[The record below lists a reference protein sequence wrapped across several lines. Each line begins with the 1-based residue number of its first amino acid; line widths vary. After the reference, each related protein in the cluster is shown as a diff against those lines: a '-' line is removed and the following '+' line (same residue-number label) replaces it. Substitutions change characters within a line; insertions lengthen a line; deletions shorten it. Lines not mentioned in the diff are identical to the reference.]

1 MYFKSSFFL
10 RFIPALLAVLFVTL
24 MVRAGNNDEHQ
35 AVPPSITSQP
45 LSETVAKGQ
54 TATFSVTAKSTT
66 PLRYRWKKNGETID
80 GATSASYTTPPVEA
94 SDNGAKFYVVVRNSA
109 GRVVSSTATLTVN
122 SAAVAPSITTQPA
135 NQTVTVGQTAT
146 FKVVAAGTAPL
157 SYQWQKNSTAI
168 SGATS
173 ASYNTPAMASAD
185 NGAQFR
191 VVVSNVAGNV
201 TSNAATLTVNAAAV
215 APSITTQPA
224 NQTVT
229 VGQTATFKV
238 VAAGTAPLSYQ
249 WQKNS
254 TAISGATSASYNT
267 PAMASADNG
276 AQFRVVVSNVAGNVT
291 SNAATLTVNAAAVA
305 PSITTQPANQT
316 VTVGQTATFK
326 VVAAGTAPL
335 SYQWQ
340 KNSTAISGATSASYT
355 TPATTSSD
363 NGAKFVVVVSD
374 SAGSVTS
381 NAATL
386 TVNAAAVAPSITTQP
401 ANQTVTVG
409 QTATFKVVA
418 AGAAPL
424 SYQWQKNSTAI
435 SGATSAS
442 YTTPATTSADNGA
455 KFVVAVSNVAGNV
468 TSNAAT
474 LTVNAAGTMPQ
485 FGHVFIVI
493 GENSSYSSTYN
504 SSNMPYLTS
513 LANQYG
519 LSTKYWADTHP
530 SIGNYEVMTAGQ
542 IFTNNDSATPSSM
555 PLSGDN
561 IAFEVQKAGK
571 TWKDYVETGMGCGAV
586 HSGNY
591 IVRHDPLQYFT
602 NINKAN
608 FVCISQFATDLANKA
623 LPNLSWLSPNGC
635 DDAHDCSVGTF
646 DNWLKTEIGPLLAS
660 SYFQPGGDG
669 LLIITWDE
677 NDKSGS
683 PNCST
688 TTVGQGCG
696 GQIETVLI
704 SPVGKLAYK
713 STAGDP
719 ANYNNTYDHASILRT
734 IGEALGLT
742 NFSGL
747 GGAASRVPMADFF

>member
-1 MYFKSSFFL
+1 MS
-10 RFIPALLAVLFVTL
+10 
-24 MVRAGNNDEHQ
+24 N
-35 AVPPSITSQP
+35 
-45 LSETVAKGQ
+45 AKG
-54 TATFSVTAKSTT
+54 SVTST
-66 PLRYRWKKNGETID
+66 
-80 GATSASYTTPPVEA
+80 
-94 SDNGAKFYVVVRNSA
+94 
-109 GRVVSSTATLTVN
+109 TATLTVTPA
-122 SAAVAPSITTQPA
+122 STVTITTTSLP
-135 NQTVTVGQTAT
+135 NGTVQTAYSAT
-146 FKVVAAGTAPL
+146 LQATGGTSPYTWSVTSGSLPAGLNLASASGTISGTPTTAGT
-157 SYQWQKNSTAI
+157 SSFTIQ
-168 SGATS
+168 
-173 ASYNTPAMASAD
+173 
-185 NGAQFR
+185 
-191 VVVSNVAGNV
+191 VA
-201 TSNAATLTVNAAAV
+201 
-215 APSITTQPA
+215 
-224 NQTVT
+224 
-229 VGQTATFKV
+229 
-238 VAAGTAPLSYQ
+238 
-249 WQKNS
+249 
-254 TAISGATSASYNT
+254 
-267 PAMASADNG
+267 
-276 AQFRVVVSNVAGNVT
+276 
-291 SNAATLTVNAAAVA
+291 
-305 PSITTQPANQT
+305 
-316 VTVGQTATFK
+316 
-326 VVAAGTAPL
+326 
-335 SYQWQ
+335 
-340 KNSTAISGATSASYT
+340 
-355 TPATTSSD
+355 
-363 NGAKFVVVVSD
+363 D
-374 SAGSVTS
+374 SAGNKAS
-381 NAATL
+381 AGL
-386 TVNAAAVAPSITTQP
+386 TITI
-401 ANQTVTVG
+401 
-409 QTATFKVVA
+409 
-418 AGAAPL
+418 
-424 SYQWQKNSTAI
+424 NSGT
-435 SGATSAS
+435 G
-442 YTTPATTSADNGA
+442 
-455 KFVVAVSNVAGNV
+455 
-468 TSNAAT
+468 
-474 LTVNAAGTMPQ
+474 GTMPQ

-561 IAFEVQKAGK
+561 IAFEVQQAGK

-602 NINKAN
+602 NINTEKAN
-608 FVCISQFATDLANKA
+608 FVCFSQFATDLANKA

-696 GQIETVLI
+696 GQVETVMI
-704 SPVGKLAYK
+704 SPVGRLAYK
-713 STAGDP
+713 STGGDP

>member
-1 MYFKSSFFL
+1 LYFKSSFFL

-146 FKVVAAGTAPL
+146 FTVAATGTAPL

-173 ASYNTPAMASAD
+173 AGYNTPAMASAD

-229 VGQTATFKV
+229 VGQTATLT
-238 VAAGTAPLSYQ
+238 VAAT
-249 WQKNS
+249 
-254 TAISGATSASYNT
+254 
-267 PAMASADNG
+267 
-276 AQFRVVVSNVAGNVT
+276 
-291 SNAATLTVNAAAVA
+291 
-305 PSITTQPANQT
+305 
-316 VTVGQTATFK
+316 
-326 VVAAGTAPL
+326 GTAPL

-455 KFVVAVSNVAGNV
+455 QFRVVVSNVAGNV

-474 LTVNAAGTMPQ
+474 LTVNAAGTMAK

-493 GENSSYSSTYN
+493 GENSAYSSTYN

-602 NINKAN
+602 NINTEKAN
-608 FVCISQFATDLANKA
+608 FVCFSQFATDLANKA

>member
-1 MYFKSSFFL
+1 MNRLGVVLSFFL
-10 RFIPALLAVLFVTL
+10 LGIGIGIGS
-24 MVRAGNNDEHQ
+24 AGCGVVSGSKN
-35 AVPPSITSQP
+35 PPS
-45 LSETVAKGQ
+45 
-54 TATFSVTAKSTT
+54 
-66 PLRYRWKKNGETID
+66 
-80 GATSASYTTPPVEA
+80 
-94 SDNGAKFYVVVRNSA
+94 
-109 GRVVSSTATLTVN
+109 
-122 SAAVAPSITTQPA
+122 VAPSITAQPT
-135 NQTVTVGQTAT
+135 NDTVTAGQAAS
-146 FKVVAAGTAPL
+146 FSVVATGTAPL
-157 SYQWQKNSTAI
+157 SYQWQKN
-168 SGATS
+168 G
-173 ASYNTPAMASAD
+173 
-185 NGAQFR
+185 
-191 VVVSNVAGNV
+191 
-201 TSNAATLTVNAAAV
+201 
-215 APSITTQPA
+215 
-224 NQTVT
+224 
-229 VGQTATFKV
+229 
-238 VAAGTAPLSYQ
+238 
-249 WQKNS
+249 
-254 TAISGATSASYNT
+254 
-267 PAMASADNG
+267 
-276 AQFRVVVSNVAGNVT
+276 
-291 SNAATLTVNAAAVA
+291 
-305 PSITTQPANQT
+305 
-316 VTVGQTATFK
+316 
-326 VVAAGTAPL
+326 
-335 SYQWQ
+335 
-340 KNSTAISGATSASYT
+340 TAISGATSASYT
-355 TPATTSSD
+355 TAATTSAD
-363 NGAKFVVVVSD
+363 NGAQFVVVVSN

-386 TVNAAAVAPSITTQP
+386 TVSAVAVAPSITTQP
-401 ANQTVTVG
+401 SNQTVTVG
-409 QTATFKVVA
+409 QTAAFTVVA

-424 SYQWQKNSTAI
+424 SYQWQKSGTAI

-602 NINKAN
+602 NINTEKAN
-608 FVCISQFATDLANKA
+608 FVCFSQFATDLDNKA

-688 TTVGQGCG
+688 TTVGPGCG

-719 ANYNNTYDHASILRT
+719 ATDNNT
-734 IGEALGLT
+734 
-742 NFSGL
+742 
-747 GGAASRVPMADFF
+747 